1 MDKINFLL
9 TMKLL
14 KKLKF
19 LLYLFFMSFMLFM
32 VNSNPVYHVYLIT
45 FSS

>member
-19 LLYLFFMSFMLFM
+19 LLYVFFMSFMLFM
-32 VNSNPVYHVYLIT
+32 VNSNPVNHVYLIT
-45 FSS
+45 FSY